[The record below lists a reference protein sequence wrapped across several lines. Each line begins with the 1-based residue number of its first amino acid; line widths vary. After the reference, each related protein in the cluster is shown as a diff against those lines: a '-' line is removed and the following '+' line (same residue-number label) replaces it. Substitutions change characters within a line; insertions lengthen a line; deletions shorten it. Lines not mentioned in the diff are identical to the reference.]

1 MSLEDFKLTW
11 ASELTDLSLA
21 RITTLWKKSKAMNTR
36 DEILTAISASRAAAA
51 KDQARR
57 GKVHAAEP
65 ISEPVVESE
74 IKLAEPMVGPEIKL
88 TEPEVKSEIKLTD
101 PEVKSETCANMF
113 ISDQKNV
120 DIKPSSEIKS
130 DSTTEPLDP
139 VESEVNRRWS
149 EISGPLNIDLTSLI
163 AAVKKLH
170 QWIVL
175 MDIAPSDRNARV
187 TELYECVDRLMTL
200 RHKYGESVNV
210 LKFLGQK

>member
-21 RITTLWKKSKAMNTR
+21 RITTLWKKSKVMNTR
-36 DEILTAISASRAAAA
+36 DDILAAISASRAAAA

-65 ISEPVVESE
+65 ISEPAVESE
-74 IKLAEPMVGPEIKL
+74 IKLAEL
-88 TEPEVKSEIKLTD
+88 EIKLTD
-101 PEVKSETCANMF
+101 PEVKSETCANIV

-120 DIKPSSEIKS
+120 DVEPSSEIKS
-130 DSTTEPLDP
+130 APIVETSDP

-149 EISGPLNIDLTSLI
+149 EISGPLGVDLTSLI

-175 MDIAPSDRNARV
+175 MDIASSDRNARV

-200 RHKYGESVNV
+200 RYKYGESVNV